1 MTDLTTTLR
10 NQLLKLRQLHETG
23 ALDAAQY
30 ETRKAGLERKL
41 LDAVL
46 AAPAATAR
54 APAASRASAAAAA
67 PVAPP
72 APRTTA
78 AMWAGT
84 VVVVVA
90 VAGLGYA
97 WTGQPGEIGLAP
109 AGFTAAQSGANA
121 EGTDGQSAPH
131 ALGREQ
137 MEAMVA
143 NLAARMQEQPDNAE
157 GWGMLGRSYMA
168 LGRVAEAMAAYDR
181 ALKLKPDDATLLV
194 DYADTLAVKNGRTL
208 DGEPTKLIDRAL
220 KLEPDNIKA
229 LALAGTAA
237 FNRSDYA
244 AAVKHWDRAVKV
256 GPPDSNLVE
265 MARGGAAEARE
276 RGKLPAAAQ
285 AAAPAN
291 PFAAALAGPAVTGT
305 VRLAAALKA
314 QAAPEDT
321 VFIFA
326 RPAEGSRMPLAIVR
340 MQVKDL
346 PAQFKLDDST
356 SLSPATKLSG
366 VKRVTVGARVSKSG
380 QAMPQP
386 GDLEG
391 LSAPVDVGATG
402 VAVEISTKLP

>member
-1 MTDLTTTLR
+1 MTDPTTTLR
-10 NQLLKLRQLHETG
+10 DQLLKLRQLHETG

-30 ETRKAGLERKL
+30 ETSKAGLERKL

-46 AAPAATAR
+46 AAPATAAR
-54 APAASRASAAAAA
+54 PPAASRASAAAAA
-67 PVAPP
+67 PVSPP

-84 VVVVVA
+84 AVVVMA

-109 AGFTAAQSGANA
+109 AGFTAAQGGANA
-121 EGTDGQSAPH
+121 EGTDGPTSAPH

-143 NLAARMQEQPDNAE
+143 KLAARMQEQPDNAE

-168 LGRVAEAMAAYDR
+168 LGRSADAMAAYDR
-181 ALKLKPDDATLLV
+181 ALKLKPNDAAMLV
-194 DYADTLAVKNGRTL
+194 DYADALAVKNGRTL
-208 DGEPTKLIDRAL
+208 DGEPTKLIERAL

-276 RGKLPAAAQ
+276 RGKLPAAAE
-285 AAAPAN
+285 AAAP
-291 PFAAALAGPAVTGT
+291 PSHSLRRWPG
-305 VRLAAALKA
+305 
-314 QAAPEDT
+314 
-321 VFIFA
+321 
-326 RPAEGSRMPLAIVR
+326 
-340 MQVKDL
+340 L
-346 PAQFKLDDST
+346 P
-356 SLSPATKLSG
+356 
-366 VKRVTVGARVSKSG
+366 
-380 QAMPQP
+380 
-386 GDLEG
+386 
-391 LSAPVDVGATG
+391 
-402 VAVEISTKLP
+402 